1 MPLSSKSC
9 NKFRVWHSSA
19 YILVLLDELGVTWK
33 IIYIYIYIYG
43 WHGLIYWGFIF
54 YNQPKNLW
62 DYSLIVVAV
71 GGDRKFEI
79 NNWHGLFQQKQHWHG
94 FKYEV
99 LLIANYNPH
108 LEWGFGN

>member
-1 MPLSSKSC
+1 MALFCLYFSVVGWIGC
-9 NKFRVWHSSA
+9 HMENN
-19 YILVLLDELGVTWK
+19 
-33 IIYIYIYIYG
+33 IYIYIYG